1 RPEARRRHS
10 DHRAGVSRAARAPA
24 ARQGAAHPDGARPQ
38 GRIAR
43 DRVVGRPREMP
54 TVRFTR
60 RLWSR
65 AGGRG
70 ELPLRSVAAPDRGRL
85 RAWAVSLLET
95 PVGDFVVGLEEA
107 TYLTVLCPLLPLP
120 DFYRAFAA
128 SFAAHL
134 DVLGVAG
141 DVVEAEVDAFIG
153 HPRPAKNDNRR
164 LLGSLNDVAFNAFA

>member
-1 RPEARRRHS
+1 
-10 DHRAGVSRAARAPA
+10 
-24 ARQGAAHPDGARPQ
+24 
-38 GRIAR
+38 
-43 DRVVGRPREMP
+43 MP
-54 TVRFTR
+54 TVMFTR

-85 RAWAVSLLET
+85 RAWAVGLLET
-95 PVGDFVVGLEEA
+95 PIGDFVVGLEEA

-134 DVLGVAG
+134 DVLKVAG
-141 DVVEAEVDAFIG
+141 DIVEAEVDAFIG

-164 LLGSLNDVAFNAFA
+164 LLGSLNDVAFNAFARFERVRRVDLPFVQRVQEELNDMPHVKRRYAFPNDAIRSLFAGRV